1 MESLEDY
8 ALYLASVR
16 LAPDRTSFE
25 MHAAR
30 YKPPRSLSPSSSM
43 SGGSNSIPAGS
54 RSGGSTSGGS
64 TSSGSRRHVTFGGS
78 RVHDSSVDHAYT
90 GTMRSGSSG
99 HSTEDSWASSAR
111 LHDAAA
117 HTSGRQL
124 AFPYRELS
132 VKLQPHEA
140 MEKYRSRGS
149 NHSTSARRRKDSIDN
164 YQTPGLAEL
173 YVDPDWF

>member
-43 SGGSNSIPAGS
+43 SGGSNSLSAGS

-78 RVHDSSVDHAYT
+78 RVLDSSVDHAYP
-90 GTMRSGSSG
+90 GTVRSASSD
-99 HSTEDSWASSAR
+99 DSWTSST
-111 LHDAAA
+111 
-117 HTSGRQL
+117 HTFGRQL
-124 AFPYRELS
+124 VFPYRELS

-149 NHSTSARRRKDSIDN
+149 NHSTSARRRKDSIDD

>member
-43 SGGSNSIPAGS
+43 SGGSNSLSAGS

-78 RVHDSSVDHAYT
+78 RVLDSSVDHAYP
-90 GTMRSGSSG
+90 GTVRSASSD
-99 HSTEDSWASSAR
+99 DSWTSST
-111 LHDAAA
+111 
-117 HTSGRQL
+117 HTFGRQL
-124 AFPYRELS
+124 VFPYRELS

>member
-43 SGGSNSIPAGS
+43 SGGSTSIPAGS

-64 TSSGSRRHVTFGGS
+64 TSSSSRRHVTFGGS
-78 RVHDSSVDHAYT
+78 RVHDSSMDHTYP
-90 GTMRSGSSG
+90 GTVRSASSD
-99 HSTEDSWASSAR
+99 DSWTSST
-111 LHDAAA
+111 

>member
-78 RVHDSSVDHAYT
+78 RVHDSSMDHAYP

-99 HSTEDSWASSAR
+99 HSTEDSWTSST
-111 LHDAAA
+111 

-149 NHSTSARRRKDSIDN
+149 NHSTSRRRKDSIDN

>member
-43 SGGSNSIPAGS
+43 SGGSSSIPAGS
-54 RSGGSTSGGS
+54 RLGGLTSGGS
-64 TSSGSRRHVTFGGS
+64 TFSGSRRHVTFGGS
-78 RVHDSSVDHAYT
+78 RVHDSSMDHSYS

-99 HSTEDSWASSAR
+99 TSTDDSWTSS
-111 LHDAAA
+111 
-117 HTSGRQL
+117 TRQL

-140 MEKYRSRGS
+140 TEKYRSKGS
-149 NHSTSARRRKDSIDN
+149 AHSGRRSTSSRRRKDSIDN
-164 YQTPGLAEL
+164 YRTPGLAEL